1 MFKNIMFK
9 TNNIELTN
17 NIKLIIIVSIIL
29 IFYSSV
35 CFAGDL
41 NLDKL
46 DTAGNR
52 ILNIVR
58 RVGYWIIVIKAVI
71 DVIKSVT
78 QGGTK
83 DIGGIVMKYILM
95 YLALWA
101 IPWALRLVEGI
112 F

>member
-1 MFKNIMFK
+1 MFK
-9 TNNIELTN
+9 TN

-29 IFYSSV
+29 IFYSSI

-46 DTAGNR
+46 DIVGNR
-52 ILNIVR
+52 MLKIVW
-58 RVGYWIIVIKAVI
+58 RVGYWMIVIKAII
-71 DVIKSVT
+71 DVIKSIT

-83 DIGGIVMKYILM
+83 DIGGIVMKYVLM
-95 YLALWA
+95 YLALFA
-101 IPWALRLVEGI
+101 IPWLLRLVEGV